1 MSRPTPTSP
10 WPGRA
15 SSKGRA
21 LIGRQVP
28 RPNSRSGPSDCP
40 LARDCAWA
48 RLHQDALSEEPAF
61 CRASLCFA
69 YLFCA
74 GTRHEVRCLLH
85 RMFVFDVV
93 HCWWPAWR
101 CGRMAAGGNSLGPMW
116 SFADS
121 RTAEGLDHPIDTRH
135 CGGSPS
141 RADDDDLGIRDLRKA
156 KGERQRG
163 QGASTPHSQNG
174 AALEIGMSIGVITR
188 HPHPLRRKC

>member
-10 WPGRA
+10 WPARA
-15 SSKGRA
+15 SSKGCA
-21 LIGRQVP
+21 LIGRQAP

-48 RLHQDALSEEPAF
+48 RLHQDALPEEPAF
-61 CRASLCFA
+61 CRASFLLCIPVLCGDTPRGA
-69 YLFCA
+69 LPLA
-74 GTRHEVRCLLH
+74 PHV
-85 RMFVFDVV
+85 VFDVV
-93 HCWWPAWR
+93 HCWWPAWW
-101 CGRMAAGGNSLGPMW
+101 CGRMAAGGGSDVEFRGQQ
-116 SFADS
+116 D
-121 RTAEGLDHPIDTRH
+121 RAEGLDHPIDTRH

-174 AALEIGMSIGVITR
+174 AALEIGMSMGVITR